1 MTKLDDCNFTKIDN
15 YKFSHEIK
23 ISFFIAIFGIL
34 VKIFFSYIGLIE
46 YSFDSLVLSIWQ
58 LGTMSSIFS
67 FASVML
73 LSTHR
78 QNAAKLI
85 WLLSGVVCFIY
96 VYFMVKDNDAVKKIT
111 IILLTLGIVSFFL
124 LMYTGFYDLNHTIR
138 TQAKEKLFL
147 VLIIAIVSVY
157 GVGIVS
163 ISSSLSPRVYDAILY
178 KFDASLGF
186 SASVIL
192 SKYIADNPNLLNF
205 IIYPVYLALP
215 LGMGLQYVQQMQS
228 KEPPKTYLLLFWF
241 SSIFIVCLL
250 AYLLLPA
257 MGPKYLFGN
266 YFPHNMPP
274 LDNIIS
280 IPVVNQ
286 ATFPR
291 NAFPSMH
298 FGWAFTMWL
307 NAILMKGKWQARFFF
322 IIGIL
327 TIIATLGLGEHYLI
341 DLIVAVPFSYALQG
355 IFLRGL
361 PIENV
366 HRWKCILIGLSLW
379 LFWVVTLRLSLDIY
393 TKNNYLSWIS
403 VIFTIAVSSLYYRRM
418 IKAQDE
424 HFSSVSNMPIA
435 KANLQE
441 NNNLKPIFYL
451 FILSG
456 FSGLIYEVVFS
467 KELAL
472 IFGSS
477 SIATYT
483 VLATYMGGM
492 ALGAGLGGWIKTHRP
507 LLGYIS
513 CELFIGVYCIITPL
527 LFKLI
532 QSLYVSLASGVS
544 PDAGVL
550 TFYRLALGA
559 ILLLPPTIVMGA
571 TMPLLLAHCREKQG
585 QLHLAVANLYAA
597 NTIGAAFGAL
607 LAGYFIIPKFGIS
620 LSTAFAAAINFFV
633 AFIGIQLF
641 KRHEKRAHY
650 LNTKDV
656 YIDTQLPV
664 NRLKGVQALTV
675 LFFGGVITLALE
687 VKYMFLLAVVAGN
700 SSYAFSLMLFTFLLG
715 LAAGSILIK
724 PWLKSP
730 NILALLEFSL
740 AAVILLGV
748 FSWQSI
754 PAYFASFAN
763 YPSAQAFGAREFI
776 RGLVCFCAMFPPALL
791 IGAIYPVA
799 MNCVATAFPNHPIV
813 ALGLANSLNT
823 SGNIVGVLL
832 TSFVLIPAL
841 GVLLSIKILACLA
854 FTLAIMLSV
863 SFIKNSNKLNIIF
876 ALIVVVV
883 FYIQPKSFNYTE
895 LASGANVYFSALNW
909 GESIDHAESIDG
921 GLTTV
926 VLNKNQQVKT
936 LLTNGKFQ
944 GNNALKGEMQAQTG
958 FALAPLLHTDARERA
973 LVIGYGTGA
982 TSRVLNETGFKNLDI
997 VDLSSDIVR
1006 LANQHFPAINQ
1017 HVTEKKGV
1025 ATYITDGRNYLLLTD
1040 KSYDLIGLEITSI
1053 WFAGAA
1059 SLYNQEFYALAKRK
1073 LKSDGVLQQ
1082 WVQLHH
1088 TQLNDL
1094 LSVLASVR
1102 SEFKYVWLY
1111 EIGGQG
1117 IIVATNN
1124 HDRSPKKSYA
1134 DLISQTSG
1142 LKEVLKIYDRPVNE
1156 LAQKILLEPEGLDRF
1171 LLKVSSGDPEAW
1183 VSTDD
1188 NLYLEYETPKG
1199 NVLDGAQSLANNLE
1213 MIKKFSAK

>member
-1 MTKLDDCNFTKIDN
+1 MTKMDDCSFTKVNN
-15 YKFSHEIK
+15 YKFSNEIK
-23 ISFFIAIFGIL
+23 ISFFIAIFGVL
-34 VKIFFSYIGLIE
+34 LKIFLSYIGLIE
-46 YSFDSLVLSIWQ
+46 YSFDGLVLSIWQ

-73 LSTHR
+73 LSTSGKK
-78 QNAAKLI
+78 NLKII
-85 WLLSGVVCFIY
+85 WLSSGIICTIFL
-96 VYFMVKDNDAVKKIT
+96 YFYSNDLTTVRKIT
-111 IILLTLGIVSFFL
+111 TVLLTQGIVSFL
-124 LMYTGFYDLNHTIR
+124 LLLHISTSDKEILSR
-138 TQAKEKLFL
+138 VQAKEKIFL
-147 VLIIAIVSVY
+147 VFIISIVSVY
-157 GVGIVS
+157 GVGVVS
-163 ISSSLSPRVYDAILY
+163 ISSALSPMVYDAILY
-178 KFDASLGF
+178 RFDVSLGF
-186 SASVIL
+186 SASVFF
-192 SKYIADNPNLLNF
+192 SKLMLDNPNILNY

-228 KEPPKTYLLLFWF
+228 EEPPKTYLLFFWF
-241 SSIFIVCLL
+241 SSIFIVCLF

-257 MGPKYLFGN
+257 MGPKYIFGH
-266 YFPHNMPP
+266 YFPNNMPP
-274 LDNIIS
+274 INNIVS
-280 IPVVNQ
+280 FPVVNQ

-298 FGWAFTMWL
+298 FGWAFSMWL
-307 NAILMKGKWQARFFF
+307 NAMLMKGKWQTRFFF

-355 IFLRGL
+355 VFLRGL
-361 PIENV
+361 PIFNSC
-366 HRWKCILIGLSLW
+366 RWKCILISFGIW
-379 LFWVVTLRLSLDIY
+379 LAWVVYFRLLVEEHIQ
-393 TKNNYLSWIS
+393 NPAPAWIA
-403 VIFTIAVSSLYYRRM
+403 VIFTIYISTIYYKKM

-424 HFSSVSNMPIA
+424 YFSNSDFIVRTSTNC
-435 KANLQE
+435 QE
-441 NNNLKPIFYL
+441 INKLNPVFCL

-492 ALGAGLGGWIKTHRP
+492 ALGAALGGVIKIRRP
-507 LLGYIS
+507 LLAYIS
-513 CELFIGVYCIITPL
+513 CELLIGLYCIITPF
-527 LFKLI
+527 LFKII
-532 QSLYVSLASGVS
+532 QSIYITLSTGIS
-544 PDAGVL
+544 PDAGIL
-550 TFYRLALGA
+550 TVYRLVLGA
-559 ILLLPPTIVMGA
+559 LLLLPPTVVMGA
-571 TMPLLLAHCREKQG
+571 TMPLLLSYCREKHG
-585 QLHLAVANLYAA
+585 KLHLAVANLYAA
-597 NTIGAAFGAL
+597 NTVGAAFGAL
-607 LAGYFIIPKFGIS
+607 FAGYFIIPKFGIS
-620 LSTAFAAAINFFV
+620 LSIAFAAAINFFV

-641 KRHEKRAHY
+641 KRQEKNVDN
-650 LNTKDV
+650 LNFESAIAENSLSNNKAM
-656 YIDTQLPV
+656 
-664 NRLKGVQALTV
+664 GVQALVV
-675 LFFGGVITLALE
+675 LFLGGVITLALE
-687 VKYMFLLAVVAGN
+687 VKYIFLLSVVAGN

-799 MNCVATAFPNHPIV
+799 MNCVANAFPNHSIV

-832 TSFVLIPAL
+832 ASFILIPAL
-841 GVLLSIKILACLA
+841 GVLLSIKILALLA
-854 FTLAIMLSV
+854 FILAIMLSV

-876 ALIVVVV
+876 AAVVV
-883 FYIQPKSFNYTE
+883 FIFSIQPKSFNYTE

-909 GESIDHAESIDG
+909 GASIDHAESIDG

-926 VLNKNQQVKT
+926 VLNKNKQVKT

-1006 LANQHFPAINQ
+1006 LANQHFPTINQ
-1017 HVTEKKGV
+1017 RVTEKKGV
-1025 ATYITDGRNYLLLTD
+1025 TTYITDGRNYLLLTD
-1040 KSYDLIGLEITSI
+1040 KFYDLIGLEITSI

-1073 LKSDGVLQQ
+1073 LKFDGVLQQ

-1117 IIVATNN
+1117 IIVATND
-1124 HDRSPKKSYA
+1124 HDRRPEKRYA
-1134 DLISQTSG
+1134 DLISNTSG
-1142 LKEVLKIYDRPVNE
+1142 LKEVLKIYDHSINE
-1156 LAQKILLEPEGLDRF
+1156 LSQKILLEPESLDRF

-1199 NVLDGAQSLANNLE
+1199 NVLDGAKSLANNLE